1 MCLQTLEEQI
11 SQEDSTSQALREEV
25 LAKER
30 NILEFRTAM
39 KEVQKASFPPHVVP
53 IYYLTVVDMSS

>member
-25 LAKER
+25 LAKEQKM
-30 NILEFRTAM
+30 LELRAAM
-39 KEVQKASFPPHVVP
+39 KEVPRTSVFLLRFHPFVA
-53 IYYLTVVDMSS
+53 